1 MDLNK
6 TVVIFLMYVFLLLIV
21 SLLCAFLAI
30 LLSLYEFF
38 FKKNPFWNCLKK
50 KFMKIILK
58 ILKPF

>member
-1 MDLNK
+1 MDPNK
-6 TVVIFLMYVFLLLIV
+6 IVVIFLMYVFLLLIV

-30 LLSLYEFF
+30 LLSLHEFF
-38 FKKNPFWNCLKK
+38 FLKNSFWNCFKK